1 MFVQLKNAAFA
12 TVEPTDRRLSG
23 QVVLPGS
30 KSVTNRALL
39 LAALARGTSELS
51 NVLDSD
57 DTHYMTLAL
66 RDMGVKIVKDVDQ
79 NVVRVHGTGE
89 LVRPKKALFL
99 GNAGT
104 AMRFLAG
111 AAALVEGEVT
121 LDGDEYM
128 RKRPIGPLA
137 KALADL
143 GFLVKV
149 KGGCPP
155 LSITGGGNF
164 EKAELE
170 IDAGM
175 SSQYVSAIMMMAGAA
190 NTQLNLTLPTP
201 DIGGRGYIEIT
212 LRLMKEFG
220 NEVKEINKSHWV
232 ISPKGYQNREYTI
245 EPDASAATYI
255 WGLSAVAG
263 GNIDLGVSPSDM
275 VQPDAKAFYIIEKF
289 PNFPAEVDGRQIQD
303 SIPTIAV
310 LAAFSGKNVRFTG
323 VENIRIKECDR
334 VMAIYQG
341 INSMHEGKARIEGD
355 DLIVLGE
362 SFDQD
367 LENVAEIETYDDHR
381 IAMAFSIAGIKRKN
395 VKIKNPWCVAK
406 TFPSYWNCLQE
417 LGISVRI
424 Y

>member
-1 MFVQLKNAAFA
+1 MQLKNAAFA
-12 TVEPTDRRLSG
+12 IVEPTECSLSG

-39 LAALARGTSELS
+39 LAALARGTSELK
-51 NVLDSD
+51 NILDSD

-66 RDMGVKIVKDVDQ
+66 RDMGVKIVKDTEQ

-89 LVRPKKALFL
+89 LSKPKNALFL

-111 AAALVEGEVT
+111 AAALVDGEVT

-137 KALADL
+137 KALANL

-149 KGGCPP
+149 EGGCPP
-155 LSITGGGNF
+155 LSVTGGKDF
-164 EKAELE
+164 KTTKLE

-190 NTQLNLTLPTP
+190 KTQLDLTMPTP
-201 DIGGRGYIEIT
+201 DIGGRGYIDIT
-212 LRLMKEFG
+212 IRLMQEFG
-220 NEVKEINKSHWV
+220 NEVDEISRGHWL
-232 ISPKGYQNREYTI
+232 INPTGYQNRDYTI
-245 EPDASAATYI
+245 EPDASAATYM
-255 WGLSAVAG
+255 WGLSAVTG
-263 GNIDLGVSPSDM
+263 GNIELGVSPNDM
-275 VQPDAKAFYIIEKF
+275 VQPDAKAFDIIERF
-289 PNFPAEVDGRQIQD
+289 PNFPEEVDGRQIQD
-303 SIPTIAV
+303 SIPTLAV
-310 LAAFSGKNVRFTG
+310 LAAFSGRNVRFTG
-323 VENIRIKECDR
+323 LENIRIKECDR

-341 INSMHEGKARIEGD
+341 INSMHEGAAKIEGD

-362 SFDQD
+362 SFDRN
-367 LENVAEIETYDDHR
+367 LEAVAEIETYDDHR
-381 IAMAFSIAGIKRKN
+381 IAMAFSIAGVKRRN

-406 TFPSYWNCLQE
+406 TFPNYWNCLQN
-417 LGISVRI
+417 LGISVRF